1 MIWRHSCPRAA
12 AVRLVPA
19 GGRCPLCG
27 TVERDERPAQSFLS
41 IVRALT
47 MVRLTTESAGRPLMF
62 KGAKA

>member
-1 MIWRHSCPRAA
+1 
-12 AVRLVPA
+12 VRLVPA